1 MEARK
6 VSKKKVIEFDL
17 QLNNL
22 QNIRNELKTVSAAAS
37 KFSQEFARAGTNTN
51 DINSALKNVEKAISI
66 IQTKVSADG
75 KIQTSDAKELLDVL
89 QQLSASTKTLENQSG
104 ITAREF
110 KTQFQQ
116 QSQVVEEQKQKVL
129 ELAQEYQNLKEQQSK
144 MPSLGKSASRMHG
157 LDDTQKSLLVGMD
170 DQAMHYNFE
179 GRSKTGDFTSTQ
191 KEWFASN
198 NFSNE
203 QIVKIQQKILEVE
216 RERAVIQ
223 QQITQKKEEQDTA
236 NRTLLDQEQKLRNIE
251 TQKVSFT
258 PDTQLMTD
266 TTGTMSGYINA
277 GVMAAEQTGS
287 QSFDIDIEKI
297 GKQTNALQGLNTVLN
312 KNRIAWRLFNT
323 IVRTAVNT
331 VKDMDKALTGM
342 TAVTGQTREEVY
354 QLTSQLRDLAQA
366 TSSTLTEVAELTT
379 EYLRQGRAME
389 DALVLAEETAKAAQ
403 IAEISTSDS
412 LTYMTSAINGFNLA
426 AEDAAQVSDIFANVA
441 AKTATD
447 YEQLAVA
454 LSKVSAQANLA
465 GLSIEY
471 TTGLLAK
478 GIETTQE
485 APESIGTALK
495 TILARMRELTDYNK
509 VLEDGT
515 SINNVEKALSA
526 AGIALRDESGSFR
539 DLETIFNELGPKWDN
554 LNSMQQ
560 QAIAQAVAGTR

>member
-1 MEARK
+1 M
-6 VSKKKVIEFDL
+6 SKKKVIEFDL

-22 QNIRNELKTVSAAAS
+22 QNIRNELKTVSAEAS
-37 KFSQEFARAGTNTN
+37 KFSQQFAKAGTNSN
-51 DINSALKNVEKAISI
+51 DITNALKNVEKAISI

-89 QQLSASTKTLENQSG
+89 QQLNTSTAALETQSG
-104 ITAREF
+104 ITAKEF
-110 KTQFQQ
+110 KTQFQKQ
-116 QSQVVEEQKQKVL
+116 TSVVEEQRQKVA
-129 ELAQEYQNLKEQQSK
+129 ELNQEYQNLKEQQSK
-144 MPSLGKSASRMHG
+144 IPTLGKSVSRMRS
-157 LDDTQKSLLVGMD
+157 LDDTQRSLVAGMD
-170 DQAMHYNFE
+170 DAAIHYNFE

-191 KEWFASN
+191 KEWLAQN
-198 NFSNE
+198 NFSDE
-203 QIVKIQQKILEVE
+203 QVAQIQQKILKIEQ
-216 RERAVIQ
+216 ERAAIQ

-236 NRTLLDQEQKLRNIE
+236 NRTLLDQEQKLKTIE
-251 TQKVSFT
+251 SQKVSFT
-258 PDTQLMTD
+258 PDTQMMTD
-266 TTGTMSGYINA
+266 TAGTMSGYINA
-277 GVMAAEQTGS
+277 GVIAAEQAGT

-297 GKQTNALQGLNTVLN
+297 GKQTNALQGLGAAIN
-312 KNRIAWRLFNT
+312 KSRIAYRLFT
-323 IVRTAVNT
+323 MVLRQAITT
-331 VKDMDKALTGM
+331 VKEMDKAFTNM
-342 TAVTGQTREEVY
+342 TAVTGKSREEVQEY
-354 QLTSQLRDLAQA
+354 TARLKEMAQA
-366 TSSTLTEVAELTT
+366 TSSTLTDVANLTT

-389 DALVLAEETAKAAQ
+389 DALTMAEETAKAAQ
-403 IAEISTSDS
+403 IAGISTSDS

-426 AEDAAQVSDIFANVA
+426 ADDASQVSDIFANVA

-515 SINNVEKALSA
+515 SINKVEKALNA
-526 AGIALRDESGSFR
+526 AGIALRDQNGSFR
-539 DLETIFNELGPKWDN
+539 DLEAIFNELGPKWDN

-560 QAIAQAVAGTR
+560 QAIAQAIAGTR